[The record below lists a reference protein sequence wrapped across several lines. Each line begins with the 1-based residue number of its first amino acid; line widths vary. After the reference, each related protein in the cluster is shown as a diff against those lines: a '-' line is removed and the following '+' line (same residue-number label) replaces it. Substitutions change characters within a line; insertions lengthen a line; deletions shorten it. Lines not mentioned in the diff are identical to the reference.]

1 MGQIKQRKNNGV
13 TVSNRDQIQSYI
25 LTTAKYDFNVYEK
38 RLLYRLVEI
47 AQSEIEGLSFKD
59 GRDIRKIE
67 HQLSGKVDITL
78 PIASLLSGEE
88 DKNYLAVKK
97 AMTSLAKKGFE
108 YEDSEVWQYINII
121 SNPEIK
127 KRSSFLT
134 VTVHPRIWNVILDFS
149 KGFRKYELVTAMNF
163 KSTYSMRFYEL
174 LSGQKT
180 KLIYSID
187 QLKEMFLVADKYKLT
202 ADFIRKV
209 VEPAKKELDELAPYS
224 FEWSANKEGRKIVSL
239 NFYPIYKPE
248 NRDTELYKQE
258 IQKQT
263 SLSWDLNKKVL
274 DYLKDSI
281 GFTPKELK
289 NNRDLFITV
298 QMELSDVIGELAI
311 LKAKS
316 RDKKNPKGWI
326 INALRGK
333 IGDSK
338 TNNL

>member
-1 MGQIKQRKNNGV
+1 MEQVKQRKNNGA
-13 TVSNRDQIQSYI
+13 TISNKDQIQSYI

-59 GRDIRKIE
+59 GRDIRKIQ
-67 HQLSGKVDITL
+67 HQLSGKVDIVL
-78 PIASLLSGEE
+78 PVASLLSGED

-149 KGFRKYELVTAMNF
+149 KGFRKYELATAMQF

-180 KLIYSID
+180 KLTYSLEY
-187 QLKEMFLVADKYKLT
+187 LKEMFMVADKYTKT
-202 ADFIRKV
+202 NDFIRKV
-209 VEPAKKELDELAPYS
+209 IEPAKKELDEKSPYS
-224 FEWSANKEGRKIVSL
+224 FDFSANKEGRKIVSIS
-239 NFYPIYKPE
+239 FTPIFHPA
-248 NRDTELYKQE
+248 NRDESLQGKEL
-258 IQKQT
+258 QKQT
-263 SLSWDLNKKVL
+263 SLSWQLNRAVIDYLQNSIGLNKQQ
-274 DYLKDSI
+274 I
-281 GFTPKELK
+281 
-289 NNRDLFITV
+289 NANRDLFVTAQQVLPDI
-298 QMELSDVIGELAI
+298 LGDFAI
-311 LKAKS
+311 LHAKS
-316 RDKKNPKGWI
+316 RDKTNPIGWF
-326 INALRGK
+326 INAIKGRIK
-333 IGDSK
+333 DAQFE
-338 TNNL
+338 